1 MQIAQLNFLGLT
13 LNDFDI
19 LLKIINENSSF
30 LITAHVNP
38 DADALGSQLAMYHLL
53 KLLNKKVQA
62 INHSK
67 TPDNLKFLDKENVIQ
82 KYDPEKH
89 ALVFDKAD
97 VLIALDFNQ
106 SNRIVSMEKGFKE
119 SNAIKVCI
127 DHHQNPGEFADYFF
141 NSTSYSATGE
151 IIYDFIKKTKIV
163 ELDDELALPIY
174 AAIMTDTGS
183 FKYERTTY
191 QTHLIAAELLQYK
204 VDPLDVY
211 DKIYNQSNIAKVK
224 LLGKALE
231 SMQLFAGGKI
241 CFMTIKQDMIK
252 STGAVE
258 SEIDGVVNFCMSVQ
272 GVKIGLLFVE
282 LKKGIKI
289 SYRSKGTIP
298 VNKLAAEFDGG
309 GHTNAA
315 GSRLFNGES
324 NPLIEK
330 VLKAAVKYLD

>member
-1 MQIAQLNFLGLT
+1 M
-13 LNDFDI
+13 NDFNL

-30 LITAHVNP
+30 LITVHVNP

-53 KLLNKKVQA
+53 KLLNKNVWA
-62 INHSK
+62 INHSE

-82 KYDPEKH
+82 KYDSEKH
-89 ALVFDKAD
+89 SLVFDNAD

-119 SNAIKVCI
+119 SKAIKVCI
-127 DHHQNPGEFADYFF
+127 DHHQSPGEFADYFF
-141 NSTSYSATGE
+141 NSTAYSATGE

-163 ELDDELALPIY
+163 ELDYELALPIY

-191 QTHLIAAELLQYK
+191 QTHLIAAELLKCK

-231 SMQLFAGGKI
+231 SIQLFSDGKI

-272 GVKIGLLFVE
+272 GVRIGLLFVE
-282 LKKGIKI
+282 LKNGVKI

-315 GSRLFNGES
+315 GSRLFNMES
-324 NPLIEK
+324 NSLIEK

>member
-1 MQIAQLNFLGLT
+1 
-13 LNDFDI
+13 LNDFNL

-30 LITAHVNP
+30 LITVHVNP

-53 KLLNKKVQA
+53 KLLNKNVWA
-62 INHSK
+62 INHSE

-82 KYDPEKH
+82 KYDSEKH
-89 ALVFDKAD
+89 SLVFDNAD

-119 SNAIKVCI
+119 SKAIKVCI
-127 DHHQNPGEFADYFF
+127 DHHQSPGEFADYFF
-141 NSTSYSATGE
+141 NSTAYSATGE

-163 ELDDELALPIY
+163 ELDYELALPIY

-191 QTHLIAAELLQYK
+191 QTHLIAAELLKCK

-231 SMQLFAGGKI
+231 SIQLFSDGKI

-272 GVKIGLLFVE
+272 GVRIGLLFVE
-282 LKKGIKI
+282 LKNGVKI

-315 GSRLFNGES
+315 GSRLFNMES
-324 NPLIEK
+324 NSLIEK